1 MRKHLNKNK
10 LLQII
15 SKLHKPRILVV
26 GDIILDHYIWG
37 KAERLS
43 PEAPVPVV
51 WANRENFL
59 LGGASNVAWNLSKLG
74 VKTHLS
80 GIIGTDFYGKL
91 LAGILAKEK
100 IDKNCTITSKQRPTT
115 LKARVIAQ
123 HQQVVRID
131 WESNEEISINTNQ
144 RLLKSIKKSID
155 EFDAVILEDYGKG
168 VINPDLLDT
177 VIPLCKDKNKIITV
191 DPKESHFD
199 LYKDVTALT
208 PNLKEASSAANNM
221 KIKTQ
226 DEINLLGKVLLSDLS
241 PQALL
246 LTLGEDG
253 MRLFQKEGSIFH
265 LPTFALEV
273 FDVSGAGDTVIAVF
287 TAALSAGASFLE
299 ASFLANM
306 AASIVVEKIGVYAVT
321 KNELKERVDKYFN
334 KVKVKRAG

>member
-1 MRKHLNKNK
+1 MKKYLNKNK
-10 LLQII
+10 LLRII
-15 SKLHKPRILVV
+15 SNLNKPRILVA

-59 LGGASNVAWNLSKLG
+59 LGGASNVARNLSKLG
-74 VKTHLS
+74 AKACICGV
-80 GIIGTDFYGKL
+80 IGKDFYGKL
-91 LAGILAKEK
+91 LSDILVTEK
-100 IDKNCTITSKQRPTT
+100 IDKRCMVTSNQRPTT

-131 WESNEEISINTNQ
+131 WESGEDISLSINQ
-144 RLLKSIKKSID
+144 KLLDSIKKNINK
-155 EFDAVILEDYGKG
+155 FDAVILEDYGKG
-168 VINPDLLDT
+168 IINPDLLDK

-191 DPKESHFD
+191 DPKEDHFE

-208 PNLKEASSAANNM
+208 PNLKEACSAANNM
-221 KIKTQ
+221 RIQNQ
-226 DEINLLGKVLLSDLS
+226 DELDLLGELLLSDLS
-241 PQALL
+241 PRALL
-246 LTLGEDG
+246 LTLGEGG
-253 MRLFQKEGSIFH
+253 MRLFQRDGGVFH

-299 ASFLANM
+299 AAFLANM

-321 KNELKERVDKYFN
+321 GAELKDRVKKYFD
-334 KVKVKRAG
+334 KVNVKKVG